1 MDQCITETPPLVTLP
16 SEAGDHRSACWLP
29 RSALGLGAAAEE
41 SRAEAVTV
49 GRTDR
54 ARAVAEASAA
64 TIEARGSVA

>member
-1 MDQCITETPPLVTLP
+1 MDQCIGETPALITLD
-16 SEAGDHRSACWLP
+16 SEAGEHRSACWLP
-29 RSALGLGAAAEE
+29 RAALGLGAEAEE
-41 SRAEAVTV
+41 SRDEAVAA